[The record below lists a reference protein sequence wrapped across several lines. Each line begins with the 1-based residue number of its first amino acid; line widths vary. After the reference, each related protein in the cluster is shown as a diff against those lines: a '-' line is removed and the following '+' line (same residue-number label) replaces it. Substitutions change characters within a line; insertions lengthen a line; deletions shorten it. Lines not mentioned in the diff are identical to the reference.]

1 MSIPLSDRF
10 VGSSV
15 AIAKVRHL
23 IEQVAAKDATVLI
36 LGESGTG
43 KEMVAKAAHEH
54 SSRAHGPFV
63 AVNCTAIPAEL
74 LESELFGHE
83 KGAFTGAHAT
93 RVGRFEQAE
102 GGSLFL
108 DEIGDMPMTMQV
120 KLLRVLQERTYE
132 RVGGSQS
139 HIANV
144 RILAATNCDLE
155 HKIQQGLFRED
166 LFYRL
171 NVFPVHLPSLK
182 ERREDIPALV
192 ADLLNH
198 FTSENEQ
205 PVQFSPEAMEVMC
218 DHTWPGNIREL
229 ANLLERLAILYPG
242 KVIEPADLPE
252 KFGLVPADSPLMSD
266 EFQTVISSFP
276 SAGFNLK
283 KYMQDL
289 EIHFIVQALALSSGV
304 VQHAADLLKMR
315 RTTLVEKMRKYQITR
330 QGIDASDVQDASQ
343 EN

>member
-1 MSIPLSDRF
+1 MTIPLTERF
-10 VGSSV
+10 VGSSS

-23 IEQVAAKDATVLI
+23 IEQVASKDATVLI

-43 KEMVAKAAHEH
+43 KEMVAKAVHEH

-120 KLLRVLQERTYE
+120 KLLRVLQEKIYE
-132 RVGGSQS
+132 RVGGNQS
-139 HIANV
+139 HTADV

-155 HKIQQGLFRED
+155 LKIQQGLFRED

-171 NVFPVHLPSLK
+171 NVFPVHLPSLQ

-192 ADLLNH
+192 ANQD
-198 FTSENEQ
+198 S
-205 PVQFSPEAMEVMC
+205 PVQFSDEAMEIMC

-229 ANLLERLAILYPG
+229 SNLLERLAILYPG
-242 KVIEPADLPE
+242 KIIYPADLPD
-252 KFGLVPADSPLMSD
+252 KLGLVPSDSPLMSD
-266 EFQTVISSFP
+266 EFETVIKSFP
-276 SAGFNLK
+276 SGGFNMK
-283 KYMQDL
+283 KYLQDL
-289 EIHFIVQALALSSGV
+289 EIHFILQALNLSSGV

-315 RTTLVEKMRKYQITR
+315 RTTLVEKMRKYKITR
-330 QGIDASDVQDASQ
+330 QGIDLGDAQ
-343 EN
+343 EAKQSN

>member
-1 MSIPLSDRF
+1 MTNPLSSRF
-10 VGSSV
+10 VGPSQ

-23 IEQVAAKDATVLI
+23 IEQVASKDTTVLI

-43 KEMVAKAAHEH
+43 KEMVAKAVHEH

-132 RVGGSQS
+132 RVGGNQS
-139 HIANV
+139 HTADV

-155 HKIQQGLFRED
+155 LKIQQGLFRED

-171 NVFPVHLPSLK
+171 NVFPVHLPTLK

-192 ADLLNH
+192 ADLLTH
-198 FTSENEQ
+198 FKEDGEAA
-205 PVQFSPEAMEVMC
+205 VEFSPEALDLLC
-218 DHTWPGNIREL
+218 DHDWPGNVREL
-229 ANLLERLAILYPG
+229 SNLLERLAILYPG
-242 KVIEPADLPE
+242 KTILASDLPD
-252 KFGLVPADSPLMSD
+252 KFGLVPSDSPLMSD
-266 EFQTVISSFP
+266 EFQTVIRSFP
-276 SAGFNLK
+276 SSGFHLK
-283 KYMQDL
+283 KYLEDL
-289 EIHFIVQALALSSGV
+289 EIHFIVQALDLSSGV

-315 RTTLVEKMRKYQITR
+315 RTTLVEKMRKYKITR
-330 QGIDASDVQDASQ
+330 QGIDASNQLNVSQ
-343 EN
+343 AE

>member
-1 MSIPLSDRF
+1 
-10 VGSSV
+10 
-15 AIAKVRHL
+15 
-23 IEQVAAKDATVLI
+23 
-36 LGESGTG
+36 
-43 KEMVAKAAHEH
+43 MVAKAVHEH
-54 SSRAHGPFV
+54 SVRAHGSFV

-83 KGAFTGAHAT
+83 KGAFTGAHVA

-108 DEIGDMPMTMQV
+108 DEIGDMPMSMQV

-132 RVGGSQS
+132 RVGGNQS
-139 HIANV
+139 HTADV

-155 HKIQQGLFRED
+155 LKIQQGLFRED

-192 ADLLNH
+192 EDLLSH
-198 FTSENEQ
+198 FKEEAEPS
-205 PVQFSPEAMEVMC
+205 VQFSPEAMELLR
-218 DHTWPGNIREL
+218 DHNWQGNIREL

-242 KVIEPADLPE
+242 KLIQPIDLPE
-252 KFGLVPADSPLMSD
+252 KFGLVSDNSPLMSD
-266 EFQTVISSFP
+266 EFQTVIRAFP
-276 SAGFNLK
+276 SAGFHLK
-283 KYMQDL
+283 KYLEDL
-289 EIHFIVQALALSSGV
+289 EIHFIVQALDLSSGV

-315 RTTLVEKMRKYQITR
+315 RTTLVEKMRKYKITR
-330 QGIDASDVQDASQ
+330 QGVGTVDNQNLSQ
-343 EN
+343 AE

>member
-1 MSIPLSDRF
+1 MTTPLNERF
-10 VGSSV
+10 VGTSL

-23 IEQVAAKDATVLI
+23 IEQVASKDTTVLI

-43 KEMVAKAAHEH
+43 KEMVAKAVHEH
-54 SSRAHGPFV
+54 SSRAQGPFV

-132 RVGGSQS
+132 RVGGNQS
-139 HIANV
+139 HTADV

-155 HKIQQGLFRED
+155 LKIQQGLFRED

-171 NVFPVHLPSLK
+171 NVFPVHLPSLR

-192 ADLLNH
+192 EDLLSH
-198 FTSENEQ
+198 FKDEDE
-205 PVQFSPEAMEVMC
+205 PLVEFSPDAMELLR
-218 DHTWPGNIREL
+218 DHNWPGNIREL

-242 KVIEPADLPE
+242 KVIQPIDLPE
-252 KFGLVPADSPLMSD
+252 KFGLIPATSPLMSD
-266 EFQTVISSFP
+266 EFQMVIRSFP
-276 SAGFNLK
+276 AAGFHMK
-283 KYMQDL
+283 KYLEDL
-289 EIHFIVQALALSSGV
+289 EIHFIVTALNLSGGV

-330 QGIDASDVQDASQ
+330 QGVGAQSEQNQSQ
-343 EN
+343 AE

>member
-1 MSIPLSDRF
+1 MTILLTDRF
-10 VGSSV
+10 VGTSP

-23 IEQVAAKDATVLI
+23 IEQVASKDATVLI

-43 KEMVAKAAHEH
+43 KEMVAKAVHEH
-54 SSRAHGPFV
+54 SARAHGPFV

-120 KLLRVLQERTYE
+120 KLLRVLQERIYE
-132 RVGGSQS
+132 RVGGNQS
-139 HIANV
+139 HTADV

-155 HKIQQGLFRED
+155 LKIQQGLFRED

-171 NVFPVHLPSLK
+171 NVFPVSMPTLK
-182 ERREDIPALV
+182 ERREDIPALA
-192 ADLLNH
+192 AD
-198 FTSENEQ
+198 FET
-205 PVQFSPEAMEVMC
+205 PVEFSPEAMQMMC

-242 KVIEPADLPE
+242 KTIEPIDLPE
-252 KFGLVPADSPLMSD
+252 KFGLVPSDSPLMSD
-266 EFQTVISSFP
+266 DFETVIKSFP

-283 KYMQDL
+283 QYLQDL
-289 EIHFIVQALALSSGV
+289 EIHFILQALHLSSGV

-315 RTTLVEKMRKYQITR
+315 RTTLVEKMRKYNITR
-330 QGIDASDVQDASQ
+330 QGIDASDAQDVTQA
-343 EN
+343 N

>member
-1 MSIPLSDRF
+1 MTTPLNQRF
-10 VGSSV
+10 VGTSL

-23 IEQVAAKDATVLI
+23 IEQVASKDATVLI

-43 KEMVAKAAHEH
+43 KEMVAKAIHEH
-54 SSRAHGPFV
+54 SVRSNGPFV

-83 KGAFTGAHAT
+83 KGAFTGAHAA

-132 RVGGSQS
+132 RVGGNQS
-139 HIANV
+139 HTADV

-155 HKIQQGLFRED
+155 LKIQQGLFRED

-192 ADLLNH
+192 QDLFSH
-198 FTSENEQ
+198 
-205 PVQFSPEAMEVMC
+205 VQLTPEAMELLRE
-218 DHTWPGNIREL
+218 HHWPGNIREL

-242 KVIEPADLPE
+242 KMIEPIDLPE
-252 KFGLVPADSPLMSD
+252 KFGLVSENSPLMSD
-266 EFQTVISSFP
+266 EFQMVIRAFP
-276 SAGFNLK
+276 SAGFHLK
-283 KYMQDL
+283 KYLEDL
-289 EIHFIVQALALSSGV
+289 EIHFIVQALDLSLGV

-315 RTTLVEKMRKYQITR
+315 RTTLVEKMRKYKITR
-330 QGIDASDVQDASQ
+330 QGVGTLP
-343 EN
+343 E

>member
-1 MSIPLSDRF
+1 MTTALTERF
-10 VGSSV
+10 VGPSQ

-23 IEQVAAKDATVLI
+23 IEQVATKDTTVLI

-43 KEMVAKAAHEH
+43 KEMVAKAVHEH
-54 SSRAHGPFV
+54 SNRAHGPFV

-83 KGAFTGAHAT
+83 KGAFTGAHAA

-132 RVGGSQS
+132 RVGGNQS
-139 HIANV
+139 HSADV

-155 HKIQQGLFRED
+155 LKIQQGLFRED
-166 LFYRL
+166 LYYRL
-171 NVFPVHLPSLK
+171 NVFPISLPTLK

-192 ADLLNH
+192 ADL
-198 FTSENEQ
+198 SS
-205 PVQFSPEAMEVMC
+205 VQFTPQAMDLFM
-218 DHTWPGNIREL
+218 DYDWPGNIREL
-229 ANLLERLAILYPG
+229 SNLLERLAILYPG
-242 KVIEPADLPE
+242 KIIEGIDLPE
-252 KFGLVPADSPLMSD
+252 KFGLVPQDSPLMSED
-266 EFQTVISSFP
+266 FQTVIRSFP
-276 SAGFNLK
+276 AQGFHLK
-283 KYMQDL
+283 KYLEDL
-289 EIHFIVQALALSSGV
+289 EIHFILQALTLSQGV

-315 RTTLVEKMRKYQITR
+315 RTTLVEKMRKYKITR
-330 QGIDASDVQDASQ
+330 QGIDAPDATNLTQ
-343 EN
+343 AE

>member
-1 MSIPLSDRF
+1 MTTALNQRF
-10 VGSSV
+10 VGQSS

-23 IEQVAAKDATVLI
+23 IEQVASKDATVLI

-43 KEMVAKAAHEH
+43 KEMVAKAVHEH

-83 KGAFTGAHAT
+83 KGAFTGAHAV

-120 KLLRVLQERTYE
+120 KLLRVLQERIYE
-132 RVGGSQS
+132 RVGGNQS
-139 HIANV
+139 HTADV

-155 HKIQQGLFRED
+155 LKIQQGLFRED

-171 NVFPVHLPSLK
+171 NVFPVHLPTLK

-192 ADLLNH
+192 NDLLTL
-198 FTSENEQ
+198 FKEEGEA
-205 PVQFSPEAMEVMC
+205 PVQFSPEAMDLLC
-218 DHTWPGNIREL
+218 AHTWPGNIREL
-229 ANLLERLAILYPG
+229 SNLLERLAILYPG
-242 KVIEPADLPE
+242 KSILPEDLPE

-266 EFQTVISSFP
+266 EFQTVIRSFP
-276 SAGFNLK
+276 TAGFSLK
-283 KYMQDL
+283 KYLQDL
-289 EIHFIVQALALSSGV
+289 EIHFILQALNLSSGV

-315 RTTLVEKMRKYQITR
+315 RTTLVEKMRKYKITR
-330 QGIDASDVQDASQ
+330 QGIDANDEQNLSQ
-343 EN
+343 AE